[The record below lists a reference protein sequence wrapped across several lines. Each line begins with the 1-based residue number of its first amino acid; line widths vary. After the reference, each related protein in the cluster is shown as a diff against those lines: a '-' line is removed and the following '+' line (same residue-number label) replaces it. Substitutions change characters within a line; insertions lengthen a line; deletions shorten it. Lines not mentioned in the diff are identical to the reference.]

1 MDLSAFKDGLEV
13 IVPNPIKILV
23 PSTGYPR
30 PTATWSFGDKVLE
43 AGDRVKM
50 KTAQSLQKSKNMTG
64 LSKMNFCG
72 FTVTILDL
80 YKNQQE

>member
-43 AGDRVKM
+43 LKLQRQEFPWRSSVKISPCNAGG
-50 KTAQSLQKSKNMTG
+50 A
-64 LSKMNFCG
+64 G
-72 FTVTILDL
+72 FISG
-80 YKNQQE
+80 